1 MTTAPRR
8 RLELASEIL
17 FQKLAGRVAR
27 HPLAVLCALCAVT
40 ALCAWLALGLRVDAD
55 IAGLLPSDSATRRLV
70 DKYTDPAAVSE
81 LLLVGVSHPA
91 LLAPERL
98 AQVAA
103 IDSRLHELPEVRDS
117 LTPFNLRTFQR
128 NRGRLLL
135 GPLAPGGTVPV
146 DGVELERWRDRLPA
160 APPPVAALFNAEV
173 PAVNLVYSVGQREN
187 YDSLLQRV
195 RAIVAAHGEAL
206 SIRVGGW
213 LPVYEVTRSYI
224 VRELPLLGGIAALI
238 TLLVCLLSF
247 ATLRAVALPL
257 LAIGMALLWTLGLM
271 AFAGVP
277 LSLSSLML
285 PPLIFALGS
294 SYSVHLMN
302 RYFGAADSAAPDG
315 SRPRVATEAAGAMNS
330 SRSRHPTAHRERR
343 GARLARRDESA
354 DSARCERG
362 AAQPAGMERRSN
374 AAGVSPPAAT
384 RAVVAR
390 ATGSAS
396 QTVVLASLTT
406 AAGFA
411 SLLVSGIPRVRE
423 FGLFAAAGILICALV
438 TLLLYPAVL
447 ALLPLP
453 TCAQRERL
461 TRGRAATLAA
471 FLTRFAVRRRWPLFA
486 LLGLLAVAFAAAL
499 GGVRYQTDV
508 AGFFRGSVPAVEDNR
523 VLMDRFGSYL
533 DLNLTV
539 TVGDA
544 AGISDASLL
553 RALAEFEESVQGHRY
568 VSHVTSIVG
577 YLRALNHAVAGSAS
591 YPQNPTVVSLFQRFL
606 KLGAASGID
615 FGGLVDFPRGRVTTR
630 IWIRSDTT
638 GWLLLEHEMRELVQ
652 FLRGR
657 AERAFPAHWEPELW
671 GWSMVTLRVAEILAR
686 EQLVSTVASILL
698 VLLITSVA
706 FRSLRFG
713 LLALLP
719 LSTAIMLAFILM
731 ALFRIPLDA
740 LTVSFAGVAIGV
752 GVDDSIHFLL
762 HYRRA
767 RRRDHL
773 AAVAVAMQHAGRAI
787 LITTAAI
794 VAGMAPL
801 AFSRFLPVVYLAALI
816 STTLIGATLGTLVLV
831 PALLRGRGAPVVT
844 S

>member
-1 MTTAPRR
+1 MGS
-8 RLELASEIL
+8 ELL
-17 FQKLAGRVAR
+17 FQELAGRVAR
-27 HPLAVLCALCAVT
+27 HPFAVLCALCAVT
-40 ALCAWLALGLRVDAD
+40 VLCAWLAFGLRVEAD
-55 IAGLLPSDSATRRLV
+55 IAGLLPRDSETRRLV

-81 LLLVGVSHPA
+81 LLLVGVSHSA

-103 IDSRLHELPEVRDS
+103 IDSRLKELPEVRDS

-146 DGVELERWRDRLPA
+146 DGAELARWRDRVAA

-173 PAVNLVYSVGQREN
+173 PALNLVYSVVQQEN

-195 RAIVAAHGEAL
+195 RAIIAAHGEAL

-213 LPVYEVTRSYI
+213 LPVYEITRSYI
-224 VRELPLLGGIAALI
+224 VRELPLLGGVAALI

-271 AFAGVP
+271 ALAGVP

-302 RYFGAADSAAPDG
+302 RYFGAAAAAPDR
-315 SRPRVATEAAGAMNS
+315 SHPRLVTDAPKT
-330 SRSRHPTAHRERR
+330 
-343 GARLARRDESA
+343 ARRDA
-354 DSARCERG
+354 
-362 AAQPAGMERRSN
+362 
-374 AAGVSPPAAT
+374 
-384 RAVVAR
+384 VAR

-406 AAGFA
+406 AAGFT

-423 FGLFAAAGILICALV
+423 FGLFAAVGILICALV

-453 TCAQRERL
+453 TGAQRERL
-461 TRGRAATLAA
+461 TRGRLATLAA
-471 FLTRFAVRRRWPLFA
+471 FLTRFAVRRRWPLFG
-486 LLGLLAVAFAAAL
+486 LLGLLSVAFAAAV

-508 AGFFRGSVPAVEDNR
+508 AGFFRGSVSAVEDNR

-533 DLNLTV
+533 DLNMTV
-539 TVGDA
+539 TVGGA
-544 AGISDASLL
+544 AGVSDASLL
-553 RALAEFEESVQGHRY
+553 RALADFEESVQGHRY

-577 YLRALNHAVAGSAS
+577 YLRALNHAVAGSAG

-606 KLGAASGID
+606 KLGAASGVD

-686 EQLVSTVASILL
+686 EQLVSTAASILL

-719 LSTAIMLAFILM
+719 LTTAIMLAFILM

-767 RRRDHL
+767 RRGDHY

-831 PALLRGRGAPVVT
+831 PALLRGRGSRLAT
-844 S
+844 G

>member
-1 MTTAPRR
+1 M
-8 RLELASEIL
+8 
-17 FQKLAGRVAR
+17 
-27 HPLAVLCALCAVT
+27 
-40 ALCAWLALGLRVDAD
+40 
-55 IAGLLPSDSATRRLV
+55 
-70 DKYTDPAAVSE
+70 
-81 LLLVGVSHPA
+81 
-91 LLAPERL
+91 
-98 AQVAA
+98 
-103 IDSRLHELPEVRDS
+103 
-117 LTPFNLRTFQR
+117 
-128 NRGRLLL
+128 
-135 GPLAPGGTVPV
+135 
-146 DGVELERWRDRLPA
+146 
-160 APPPVAALFNAEV
+160 
-173 PAVNLVYSVGQREN
+173 
-187 YDSLLQRV
+187 
-195 RAIVAAHGEAL
+195 
-206 SIRVGGW
+206 
-213 LPVYEVTRSYI
+213 
-224 VRELPLLGGIAALI
+224 
-238 TLLVCLLSF
+238 
-247 ATLRAVALPL
+247 
-257 LAIGMALLWTLGLM
+257 
-271 AFAGVP
+271 
-277 LSLSSLML
+277 
-285 PPLIFALGS
+285 
-294 SYSVHLMN
+294 
-302 RYFGAADSAAPDG
+302 
-315 SRPRVATEAAGAMNS
+315 
-330 SRSRHPTAHRERR
+330 
-343 GARLARRDESA
+343 
-354 DSARCERG
+354 
-362 AAQPAGMERRSN
+362 
-374 AAGVSPPAAT
+374 
-384 RAVVAR
+384 VAR

-411 SLLVSGIPRVRE
+411 SLLVSGMPRVRE

-461 TRGRAATLAA
+461 TRGRLAAFAA
-471 FLTRFAVRRRWPLFA
+471 FLTRLAVRRRWPLFA
-486 LLGLLAVAFAAAL
+486 LLGLLSVAFAAAV

-544 AGISDASLL
+544 AGISDAALL
-553 RALAEFEESVQGHRY
+553 RALADFEESVQGHRY

-591 YPQNPTVVSLFQRFL
+591 YPRNPTVVSLFQRFL
-606 KLGAASGID
+606 KLGAASGVD

-638 GWLLLEHEMRELVQ
+638 GWLLLEHEMRELVR
-652 FLRGR
+652 FLRDR

-686 EQLVSTVASILL
+686 EQLVSTAASILL

-762 HYRRA
+762 HYRGA
-767 RRRDHL
+767 RRGDHH

-801 AFSRFLPVVYLAALI
+801 AFSRFLPVVYLAVLI

-831 PALLRGRGAPVVT
+831 PALLRGRGAPRVT
-844 S
+844 G

>member
-1 MTTAPRR
+1 MTTTPRR
-8 RLELASEIL
+8 RVGGASELL
-17 FQKLAGRVAR
+17 FQELAGRVAR
-27 HPLAVLCALCAVT
+27 HPFAVLSALCAVT
-40 ALCAWLALGLRVDAD
+40 ALCAWSALGLRVDAD
-55 IAGLLPSDSATRRLV
+55 IAGLLPRDSATRRLV
-70 DKYTDPAAVSE
+70 DKYSDPAAVSE

-103 IDSRLHELPEVRDS
+103 IDSSLRALPEVRDS

-146 DGVELERWRDRLPA
+146 DAAELARWRDRLPA
-160 APPPVAALFNAEV
+160 APPPVTALFNAEV
-173 PAVNLVYSVGQREN
+173 PAVNLVYSVGQPEN

-195 RAIVAAHGEAL
+195 RAIIAAHGEAL

-213 LPVYEVTRSYI
+213 LPVYEVTRGYI

-302 RYFGAADSAAPDG
+302 RYFGAAAAAPG
-315 SRPRVATEAAGAMNS
+315 PSRRRVATDAPGAI
-330 SRSRHPTAHRERR
+330 RRE
-343 GARLARRDESA
+343 L
-354 DSARCERG
+354 
-362 AAQPAGMERRSN
+362 
-374 AAGVSPPAAT
+374 
-384 RAVVAR
+384 VAR

-406 AAGFA
+406 AAGFT
-411 SLLVSGIPRVRE
+411 SLLVSGMPRVRE

-453 TCAQRERL
+453 TAAQRQRL
-461 TRGRAATLAA
+461 TRGRLATFAEL
-471 FLTRFAVRRRWPLFA
+471 LTRLPVRRRWPLFA

-508 AGFFRGSVPAVEDNR
+508 AGFFRGSIPAVEDNR

-539 TVGDA
+539 TAGDA
-544 AGISDASLL
+544 AGLSDASLL
-553 RALAEFEESVQGHRY
+553 RALADFEESVQGHRY

-591 YPQNPTVVSLFQRFL
+591 YPQNPTVVHLFQRFL

-615 FGGLVDFPRGRVTTR
+615 FGGLVDVPRGRVTTR

-657 AERAFPAHWEPELW
+657 AERAFAAHWEPELW

-686 EQLVSTVASILL
+686 EQLVSTAASIVL
-698 VLLITSVA
+698 VLLITAVA
-706 FRSLRFG
+706 FRSVRFG

-719 LSTAIMLAFILM
+719 LATAIMLAFILM

-767 RRRDHL
+767 RRGDHH

-801 AFSRFLPVVYLAALI
+801 AFSRFLPVVYLAVLI

-831 PALLRGRGAPVVT
+831 PALLRGRRVPRVT
-844 S
+844 G

>member
-1 MTTAPRR
+1 MTTTPRR
-8 RLELASEIL
+8 RLGVAWELL
-17 FQKLAGRVAR
+17 FQELAGRVAR
-27 HPLAVLCALCAVT
+27 HPFAVLSALCAVT
-40 ALCAWLALGLRVDAD
+40 ALCAWLTLGLRVDAD
-55 IAGLLPSDSATRRLV
+55 IAGLLPHDSATRRLV

-81 LLLVGVSHPA
+81 LLLVGVSHPE
-91 LLAPERL
+91 LLAPARL

-103 IDSRLHELPEVRDS
+103 IDRRLSELPEVRDS

-146 DGVELERWRDRLPA
+146 DGADLARWRDRLPA

-173 PAVNLVYSVGQREN
+173 PALNLVYSVMQQEN

-195 RAIVAAHGEAL
+195 RAITAVHGEAL

-213 LPVYEVTRSYI
+213 LPVYEITRGYI

-271 AFAGVP
+271 ALAGVP

-294 SYSVHLMN
+294 SYSVHLLN
-302 RYFGAADSAAPDG
+302 RYFGMAAAAPDR
-315 SRPRVATEAAGAMNS
+315 SRPRGATDAPE
-330 SRSRHPTAHRERR
+330 TT
-343 GARLARRDESA
+343 RRD
-354 DSARCERG
+354 
-362 AAQPAGMERRSN
+362 
-374 AAGVSPPAAT
+374 
-384 RAVVAR
+384 VVAR

-406 AAGFA
+406 AAGFT

-461 TRGRAATLAA
+461 TRGRLATLAA
-471 FLTRFAVRRRWPLFA
+471 LLTRLTVRRRWPLFA
-486 LLGLLAVAFAAAL
+486 LLGLLSVAFAAAV

-539 TVGDA
+539 TTGDA
-544 AGISDASLL
+544 AGLSDASLL
-553 RALAEFEESVQGHRY
+553 RALADFEESVQGHRY

-652 FLRGR
+652 FLRDR
-657 AERAFPAHWEPELW
+657 AERAFPARWEPELW

-686 EQLVSTVASILL
+686 EQLVSTAASIVL

-706 FRSLRFG
+706 FRSVRFG

-719 LSTAIMLAFILM
+719 LATAIMLAFVLM

-767 RRRDHL
+767 RRSDHH

-801 AFSRFLPVVYLAALI
+801 AFSRFLPVVYLAVLI
-816 STTLIGATLGTLVLV
+816 STTLIGATLGALVLV
-831 PALLRGRGAPVVT
+831 PALLRGRGTLRAT
-844 S
+844 G

>member
-1 MTTAPRR
+1 MERRSNAAGVSPRAAKCGTELPREPVTTTPRR
-8 RLELASEIL
+8 RLRVTSELL
-17 FQKLAGRVAR
+17 FQELAGRVAR
-27 HPLAVLCALCAVT
+27 HPFAVLSVLCAVT

-55 IAGLLPSDSATRRLV
+55 IAGLLPRDSATRRLV
-70 DKYTDPAAVSE
+70 DKYSDPAAVSE

-91 LLAPERL
+91 LLDPERL

-103 IDSRLHELPEVRDS
+103 IDSRLSELPEVRDS

-135 GPLAPGGTVPV
+135 SPLAPGGTVPV
-146 DGVELERWRDRLPA
+146 DGAELARWRDRLPA

-173 PAVNLVYSVGQREN
+173 PAVNLVYSVVHQEN

-213 LPVYEVTRSYI
+213 LPVYEITRGYI

-271 AFAGVP
+271 ASAGVP

-302 RYFGAADSAAPDG
+302 RYFGAAGAAAPDR
-315 SRPRVATEAAGAMNS
+315 SRPRVPTDAPGA
-330 SRSRHPTAHRERR
+330 
-343 GARLARRDESA
+343 ARRD
-354 DSARCERG
+354 
-362 AAQPAGMERRSN
+362 
-374 AAGVSPPAAT
+374 
-384 RAVVAR
+384 VVAR

-406 AAGFA
+406 AAGFT

-453 TCAQRERL
+453 TRAQRERL
-461 TRGRAATLAA
+461 TRGRLATLAEL
-471 FLTRFAVRRRWPLFA
+471 LTRLTVRRRWPLFG
-486 LLGLLAVAFAAAL
+486 LLGLLSVAFAAAV

-539 TVGDA
+539 TAGDA
-544 AGISDASLL
+544 AGLSDASLL
-553 RALAEFEESVQGHRY
+553 RALADFEESVQGHRY

-801 AFSRFLPVVYLAALI
+801 AFSRFLPVVYLAVLI

-831 PALLRGRGAPVVT
+831 PALLRGRGVPRVT
-844 S
+844 G

>member
-1 MTTAPRR
+1 MTTTPRR
-8 RLELASEIL
+8 RVGGASELL
-17 FQKLAGRVAR
+17 FQELAGRVAR
-27 HPLAVLCALCAVT
+27 HPFAVLSALCAVT
-40 ALCAWLALGLRVDAD
+40 ALCAWSALGLRVDAD
-55 IAGLLPSDSATRRLV
+55 IAGLLPRDSATRRLV
-70 DKYTDPAAVSE
+70 DKYSDPAAVSE

-103 IDSRLHELPEVRDS
+103 IDSSLRALPEVRDS

-146 DGVELERWRDRLPA
+146 DAAELARWRDRLPA
-160 APPPVAALFNAEV
+160 APPPVTALFNAEV
-173 PAVNLVYSVGQREN
+173 PAVNLVYSVGQPEN

-195 RAIVAAHGEAL
+195 RAIIAAHGETL

-213 LPVYEVTRSYI
+213 LPVYEVTRGYI

-302 RYFGAADSAAPDG
+302 RYFGAAAAAPG
-315 SRPRVATEAAGAMNS
+315 PSRRRVATDAPGAI
-330 SRSRHPTAHRERR
+330 RRE
-343 GARLARRDESA
+343 L
-354 DSARCERG
+354 
-362 AAQPAGMERRSN
+362 
-374 AAGVSPPAAT
+374 
-384 RAVVAR
+384 VAR

-406 AAGFA
+406 AAGFT
-411 SLLVSGIPRVRE
+411 SLLVSGMPRVRE

-453 TCAQRERL
+453 TAAQRQRL
-461 TRGRAATLAA
+461 TRGRLATFAEL
-471 FLTRFAVRRRWPLFA
+471 LTRLPVRRRWPLFA

-508 AGFFRGSVPAVEDNR
+508 AGFFRGSIPAVEDNR

-539 TVGDA
+539 TAGDA
-544 AGISDASLL
+544 AGLSDASLL
-553 RALAEFEESVQGHRY
+553 RALADFEESVQGHRY

-591 YPQNPTVVSLFQRFL
+591 YPQNPTVVHLFQRFL

-615 FGGLVDFPRGRVTTR
+615 FGGLVDVPRGRVTTR

-652 FLRGR
+652 FLRDR
-657 AERAFPAHWEPELW
+657 AERAFAAHWEPELW

-686 EQLVSTVASILL
+686 EQLVSTAASIVL

-706 FRSLRFG
+706 FRSVRFG

-719 LSTAIMLAFILM
+719 LATAIMLAFILM

-767 RRRDHL
+767 RRGDHH

-801 AFSRFLPVVYLAALI
+801 AFSRFLPVVYLAVLI

-831 PALLRGRGAPVVT
+831 PALLRGRGVPRVT
-844 S
+844 G

>member
-1 MTTAPRR
+1 MTTTPRR
-8 RLELASEIL
+8 RLGVAWELL
-17 FQKLAGRVAR
+17 FQELAGRVAR
-27 HPLAVLCALCAVT
+27 HPFAVLSALCAVT
-40 ALCAWLALGLRVDAD
+40 ALCAWLTLGLRVDAD
-55 IAGLLPSDSATRRLV
+55 IAGLLPHDSATRRLV
-70 DKYTDPAAVSE
+70 DKYSDPAAVSE

-91 LLAPERL
+91 LLDRERL

-103 IDSRLHELPEVRDS
+103 IDSRLSELPEVRDS

-146 DGVELERWRDRLPA
+146 DGADLARWRDRVSA

-173 PAVNLVYSVGQREN
+173 PALNLVYSVVQQDN

-195 RAIVAAHGEAL
+195 RTVLAAHGEEL

-213 LPVYEVTRSYI
+213 LPVYEITRSSI

-271 AFAGVP
+271 ALAGVP

-294 SYSVHLMN
+294 SYSVHLLN
-302 RYFGAADSAAPDG
+302 RYFGMAAAAPDG
-315 SRPRVATEAAGAMNS
+315 SCPRVATDAPET
-330 SRSRHPTAHRERR
+330 SRRE
-343 GARLARRDESA
+343 
-354 DSARCERG
+354 
-362 AAQPAGMERRSN
+362 
-374 AAGVSPPAAT
+374 
-384 RAVVAR
+384 VVAR

-406 AAGFA
+406 AAGFT
-411 SLLVSGIPRVRE
+411 SLLLSGIPRVRE

-461 TRGRAATLAA
+461 TRGRLATLAA
-471 FLTRFAVRRRWPLFA
+471 LLTRLTVRRRWPLFG
-486 LLGLLAVAFAAAL
+486 LLGLLSVAFVAAL

-508 AGFFRGSVPAVEDNR
+508 AGFFRGSVAAVEDNR

-539 TVGDA
+539 TAGDA
-544 AGISDASLL
+544 ADLSDASLL
-553 RALAEFEESVQGHRY
+553 RALADFEESVQGHRF

-577 YLRALNHAVAGSAS
+577 YLRALNYAVAGSAS

-652 FLRGR
+652 FLRDR
-657 AERAFPAHWEPELW
+657 AERAFPARVEPELW

-686 EQLVSTVASILL
+686 EQLVSTAASIVL
-698 VLLITSVA
+698 VLLITGVA

-719 LSTAIMLAFILM
+719 LATAIMLAFVLM

-767 RRRDHL
+767 RRSDHH

-801 AFSRFLPVVYLAALI
+801 AFSRFLPVVYLAVLI
-816 STTLIGATLGTLVLV
+816 STTLIGATLGALVLV
-831 PALLRGRGAPVVT
+831 PALLRGRGTLRVT
-844 S
+844 G

>member
-1 MTTAPRR
+1 MTTKPRH
-8 RLELASEIL
+8 RLGVAWEQL
-17 FQKLAGRVAR
+17 FQELAGRVAR
-27 HPLAVLCALCAVT
+27 HPFAVLSALCAVT
-40 ALCAWLALGLRVDAD
+40 ALCAWLTLGLRVDAD
-55 IAGLLPSDSATRRLV
+55 IAGLLPHDSATRRLV

-103 IDSRLHELPEVRDS
+103 IDSRLSDLPEVQGS

-146 DGVELERWRDRLPA
+146 DGAELARWRDRVSA

-173 PAVNLVYSVGQREN
+173 PALNLVYSVMQQEN

-195 RAIVAAHGEAL
+195 RTVIAAHGEAL
-206 SIRVGGW
+206 SVRMGGW
-213 LPVYEVTRSYI
+213 LPVYEVSRSYI

-294 SYSVHLMN
+294 SYSVHLLN
-302 RYFGAADSAAPDG
+302 RYFGMAVAAPDR
-315 SRPRVATEAAGAMNS
+315 SRPRVATDAPE
-330 SRSRHPTAHRERR
+330 T
-343 GARLARRDESA
+343 
-354 DSARCERG
+354 
-362 AAQPAGMERRSN
+362 
-374 AAGVSPPAAT
+374 T
-384 RAVVAR
+384 RTDVVAR

-406 AAGFA
+406 AAGFT

-423 FGLFAAAGILICALV
+423 FGLFAAVGILICALV

-453 TCAQRERL
+453 TGAQRERL
-461 TRGRAATLAA
+461 TRGRLATLAA
-471 FLTRFAVRRRWPLFA
+471 LLTRLTGRRRWPLFGV
-486 LLGLLAVAFAAAL
+486 LGLLSVAFAAAL

-508 AGFFRGSVPAVEDNR
+508 AGFFRGSVAAVEDNR

-539 TVGDA
+539 TAGDA
-544 AGISDASLL
+544 AGLSDASLL
-553 RALAEFEESVQGHRY
+553 RALADFEESVQGHRY

-591 YPQNPTVVSLFQRFL
+591 FPQNPTVVSLFQRFL

-652 FLRGR
+652 FLRDR
-657 AERAFPAHWEPELW
+657 AERAFPARWEPELW

-686 EQLVSTVASILL
+686 EQLVSTAASILL

-713 LLALLP
+713 FLALLP
-719 LSTAIMLAFILM
+719 LATAIMLAFVLM

-767 RRRDHL
+767 RRSDHH

-801 AFSRFLPVVYLAALI
+801 AFSRFLPVVYLAVLI

-831 PALLRGRGAPVVT
+831 PALLRGRGTLRAT
-844 S
+844 G

>member
-1 MTTAPRR
+1 M
-8 RLELASEIL
+8 L
-17 FQKLAGRVAR
+17 G
-27 HPLAVLCALCAVT
+27 
-40 ALCAWLALGLRVDAD
+40 AWLALGLQVDAD
-55 IAGLLPSDSATRRLV
+55 IAGLLPRDSTTRRLV
-70 DKYTDPAAVSE
+70 DKYSDPAAVSE

-103 IDSRLHELPEVRDS
+103 IDHHLRELPEVRDS
-117 LTPFNLRTFQR
+117 LTPFNLHTFQR
-128 NRGRLLL
+128 HRGRLLL
-135 GPLAPGGTVPV
+135 GPLAPGGMVPV
-146 DGVELERWRDRLPA
+146 DAAELERWRNRLPA

-173 PAVNLVYSVGQREN
+173 PALNLVYSVAEPEH
-187 YDSLLQRV
+187 YDSLLERV
-195 RAIVAAHGEAL
+195 RAIVAVHGEAL
-206 SIRVGGW
+206 SIRLGGW
-213 LPVYEVTRSYI
+213 LPVYDVTRSYI

-247 ATLRAVALPL
+247 AALRAVVLPL

-271 AFAGVP
+271 ALAGVP
-277 LSLSSLML
+277 LSLTSLML

-302 RYFGAADSAAPDG
+302 RYFGVAAAATARA
-315 SRPRVATEAAGAMNS
+315 RPRVAAA
-330 SRSRHPTAHRERR
+330 
-343 GARLARRDESA
+343 
-354 DSARCERG
+354 
-362 AAQPAGMERRSN
+362 
-374 AAGVSPPAAT
+374 AAGVT
-384 RAVVAR
+384 RRDVIAR

-406 AAGFA
+406 AAGFS
-411 SLLVSGIPRVRE
+411 SLLVSGMPRVRE

-453 TCAQRERL
+453 TNAQRDRL
-461 TRGRAATLAA
+461 TRGRAATLAS
-471 FLTRFAVRRRWPLFA
+471 FLTRLAVRRRWPLF
-486 LLGLLAVAFAAAL
+486 GLLALLSVAFAAAV

-508 AGFFRGSVPAVEDNR
+508 AAFFRGSVPAVEDNR

-539 TVGDA
+539 TVGDG
-544 AGISDASLL
+544 AGLGDASVL
-553 RALAEFEESVQGHRY
+553 RSLAAFEESVQGHRY

-577 YLRALNHAVAGSAS
+577 YLRALNHAVSGNSA
-591 YPQNPTVVSLFQRFL
+591 YPQNPTVVSLFQRLL

-615 FGGLVDFPRGRVTTR
+615 FGGLVDLPRGRITTR

-657 AERAFPAHWEPELW
+657 ADRAFPAQWEPELW

-686 EQLVSTVASILL
+686 EQLVSTVASIVL
-698 VLLITSVA
+698 VLLITSIA
-706 FRSLRFG
+706 FRSVRFG

-719 LSTAIMLAFILM
+719 LTTAIMLAFILM
-731 ALFRIPLDA
+731 ALLRIPLDA
-740 LTVSFAGVAIGV
+740 LTISFAGVAIGV

-767 RRRDHL
+767 RCRDRH
-773 AAVAVAMQHAGRAI
+773 AAAAVAMQNAGRAI

-794 VAGMAPL
+794 VAGMAAL
-801 AFSRFLPVVYLAALI
+801 AFSRFLPVVHLAVLI
-816 STTLIGATLGTLVLV
+816 STTLIGATFGTLVLV
-831 PALLRGRGAPVVT
+831 PALLGGRGTHRVT
-844 S
+844 D

>member
-1 MTTAPRR
+1 MTTTPRR
-8 RLELASEIL
+8 RLRVASELL
-17 FQKLAGRVAR
+17 FQELAGRVAR
-27 HPLAVLCALCAVT
+27 HPFAVLSALCAVT
-40 ALCAWLALGLRVDAD
+40 VLCGWLAFGLRVDAD
-55 IAGLLPSDSATRRLV
+55 IAGLLPRDSATRRLV
-70 DKYTDPAAVSE
+70 DKYSDPAAVSE

-91 LLAPERL
+91 LLAPEQL

-103 IDSRLHELPEVRDS
+103 IDSRLSELPEVRDS

-128 NRGRLLL
+128 NRGLLLL

-146 DGVELERWRDRLPA
+146 DGAELARWRDRMPA
-160 APPPVAALFNAEV
+160 APPPVAALFNADV
-173 PAVNLVYSVGQREN
+173 PALNLVYSVAQQEN

-213 LPVYEVTRSYI
+213 LPVYEITRGYI

-302 RYFGAADSAAPDG
+302 RYFGAAGAAAPDR
-315 SRPRVATEAAGAMNS
+315 SRARVA
-330 SRSRHPTAHRERR
+330 
-343 GARLARRDESA
+343 D
-354 DSARCERG
+354 
-362 AAQPAGMERRSN
+362 
-374 AAGVSPPAAT
+374 
-384 RAVVAR
+384 VVAR

-396 QTVVLASLTT
+396 QTVVLAALTT
-406 AAGFA
+406 AAGFT

-453 TCAQRERL
+453 TRAQRERL
-461 TRGRAATLAA
+461 THGRAATLAA
-471 FLTRFAVRRRWPLFA
+471 FLTRFAVRRRWPLFG
-486 LLGLLAVAFAAAL
+486 LLGLLSVAFAAAV

-544 AGISDASLL
+544 AGLGDAALL
-553 RALAEFEESVQGHRY
+553 RALADFEESVQGHRY

-577 YLRALNHAVAGSAS
+577 YLRALNHAVTGSAS

-606 KLGAASGID
+606 KLGAASGVD

-630 IWIRSDTT
+630 IWIRSETT

-657 AERAFPAHWEPELW
+657 AERAFAANWEPELW

-767 RRRDHL
+767 RRGDHH

-801 AFSRFLPVVYLAALI
+801 AFSRFLPVVNLAVLI

-831 PALLRGRGAPVVT
+831 PALLRGRGAPRVT
-844 S
+844 GRSRPGRRPGARPRFRSRGIRARS

>member
-1 MTTAPRR
+1 MTTTPRR
-8 RLELASEIL
+8 RVGGASELL
-17 FQKLAGRVAR
+17 FQELAGRVAR
-27 HPLAVLCALCAVT
+27 HPFAVLSALCAVT
-40 ALCAWLALGLRVDAD
+40 ALCAWSALGLRVDAD
-55 IAGLLPSDSATRRLV
+55 IAGLLPRDSATRRLV
-70 DKYTDPAAVSE
+70 DKYSDPAAVSE

-103 IDSRLHELPEVRDS
+103 IDSSLRALPEVRDS
-117 LTPFNLRTFQR
+117 LTAFNLRTFQR

-146 DGVELERWRDRLPA
+146 DAAELARWRDRLPA
-160 APPPVAALFNAEV
+160 APPPVTALFNAEV
-173 PAVNLVYSVGQREN
+173 PAVNLVYSVGQPEN

-195 RAIVAAHGEAL
+195 RAIIAAHGEAL

-213 LPVYEVTRSYI
+213 LPVYEVTRGYI

-302 RYFGAADSAAPDG
+302 RYFGAAAAAPG
-315 SRPRVATEAAGAMNS
+315 PSRRRVATDAPGAI
-330 SRSRHPTAHRERR
+330 RRE
-343 GARLARRDESA
+343 L
-354 DSARCERG
+354 
-362 AAQPAGMERRSN
+362 
-374 AAGVSPPAAT
+374 
-384 RAVVAR
+384 VAR

-406 AAGFA
+406 AAGFT
-411 SLLVSGIPRVRE
+411 SLLVSGMPRVRE

-453 TCAQRERL
+453 TAAQRERL
-461 TRGRAATLAA
+461 TRGRLATFAEL
-471 FLTRFAVRRRWPLFA
+471 LTRLTVRRRWPLFA

-508 AGFFRGSVPAVEDNR
+508 AGFFRGSIPAVEDNR

-539 TVGDA
+539 TAGDA
-544 AGISDASLL
+544 AGLSDASLL
-553 RALAEFEESVQGHRY
+553 RALADFEESVQGHRY

-591 YPQNPTVVSLFQRFL
+591 YPQNPTVVHLFQRFL

-615 FGGLVDFPRGRVTTR
+615 FGGLVDVPRGRVTTR

-657 AERAFPAHWEPELW
+657 AERAFAAHWEPELW

-686 EQLVSTVASILL
+686 EQLVSTAASIVL

-706 FRSLRFG
+706 FRSVRFG

-719 LSTAIMLAFILM
+719 LATAIMLAFILM

-767 RRRDHL
+767 RRGDHH

-801 AFSRFLPVVYLAALI
+801 AFSRFLPVVYLAVLI

-831 PALLRGRGAPVVT
+831 PALLRGRRVPRVT
-844 S
+844 G

>member
-1 MTTAPRR
+1 MDRGSNAAGVSPRAARCGTELPREPVTTTPRR
-8 RLELASEIL
+8 RLGVASELL
-17 FQKLAGRVAR
+17 FQELAGRVAR
-27 HPLAVLCALCAVT
+27 HPFAVLSVLCAVT
-40 ALCAWLALGLRVDAD
+40 VLCAWLAFGLRVDAD
-55 IAGLLPSDSATRRLV
+55 IAGLLPRDSATRRLV
-70 DKYTDPAAVSE
+70 DKYSDPAAVSE

-103 IDSRLHELPEVRDS
+103 IDRRLSELPEVRDS

-146 DGVELERWRDRLPA
+146 DGAELERWRDRLPA

-173 PAVNLVYSVGQREN
+173 PAVNLVYSVGQQEN

-195 RAIVAAHGEAL
+195 RAIIAAHGEAL

-213 LPVYEVTRSYI
+213 LPVYEITRSYI

-271 AFAGVP
+271 ALAGVP

-302 RYFGAADSAAPDG
+302 RYFGAAAAAPDR
-315 SRPRVATEAAGAMNS
+315 SRPRAVTDA
-330 SRSRHPTAHRERR
+330 P
-343 GARLARRDESA
+343 RRD
-354 DSARCERG
+354 
-362 AAQPAGMERRSN
+362 
-374 AAGVSPPAAT
+374 
-384 RAVVAR
+384 VVAR

-406 AAGFA
+406 AAGFT
-411 SLLVSGIPRVRE
+411 SLLASGIPRVRE
-423 FGLFAAAGILICALV
+423 FGLFAAVGILICALV

-461 TRGRAATLAA
+461 TRGRAATFAA
-471 FLTRFAVRRRWPLFA
+471 FLTRFGVRRRWPLFG
-486 LLGLLAVAFAAAL
+486 LLGLLSVAFAAAL

-544 AGISDASLL
+544 AGLGGASLL
-553 RALAEFEESVQGHRY
+553 RALADFEESVQGHRY
-568 VSHVTSIVG
+568 VSHVTSVVG

-591 YPQNPTVVSLFQRFL
+591 YPQNRTVVSLFQRFL
-606 KLGAASGID
+606 RLGAASGVD

-657 AERAFPAHWEPELW
+657 AERAFPAQWEPELW
-671 GWSMVTLRVAEILAR
+671 GWSMVTLRVAEVLAR

-706 FRSLRFG
+706 FRSVRFG

-767 RRRDHL
+767 RRGDHH

-801 AFSRFLPVVYLAALI
+801 AFSRFLPVVYLAVLI

-831 PALLRGRGAPVVT
+831 PALLRGRGARRVT
-844 S
+844 G

>member
-1 MTTAPRR
+1 M
-8 RLELASEIL
+8 
-17 FQKLAGRVAR
+17 AR
-27 HPLAVLCALCAVT
+27 HPVAVLSALCAVT
-40 ALCAWLALGLRVDAD
+40 ALCAWLAIGLRVDAD
-55 IAGLLPSDSATRRLV
+55 IAGLLPHDSATRRLV

-91 LLAPERL
+91 LLTPERL

-103 IDSRLHELPEVRDS
+103 IDSRLSELPEVRNS

-146 DGVELERWRDRLPA
+146 AGAELERWRDRLPA
-160 APPPVAALFNAEV
+160 APPPVAALFNAEM
-173 PAVNLVYSVGQREN
+173 PALNLVYSVERQEN

-195 RAIVAAHGEAL
+195 RAIVATHGEAL
-206 SIRVGGW
+206 SIRMGGW
-213 LPVYEVTRSYI
+213 LPVYEVTRGYI
-224 VRELPLLGGIAALI
+224 VRELPLLGGAAALI

-271 AFAGVP
+271 ALAGVP

-302 RYFGAADSAAPDG
+302 RYFGAAGAVVPDR
-315 SRPRVATEAAGAMNS
+315 SQPRVATDAPGAM
-330 SRSRHPTAHRERR
+330 
-343 GARLARRDESA
+343 RRD
-354 DSARCERG
+354 
-362 AAQPAGMERRSN
+362 
-374 AAGVSPPAAT
+374 
-384 RAVVAR
+384 VVAR

-396 QTVVLASLTT
+396 QTIVLASLTT
-406 AAGFA
+406 AAGFT
-411 SLLVSGIPRVRE
+411 SLLVSGMPRVRE

-461 TRGRAATLAA
+461 TRGRLATFTA
-471 FLTRFAVRRRWPLFA
+471 FLTRLAVRRRWPLFA
-486 LLGLLAVAFAAAL
+486 LLGLLSVAFAAAV

-539 TVGDA
+539 TAGNA
-544 AGISDASLL
+544 AGVTDGALL
-553 RALAEFEESVQGHRY
+553 RALADFEESVQGHRY

-606 KLGAASGID
+606 KLGAASGVD
-615 FGGLVDFPRGRVTTR
+615 FGGLVDVPRGRVTTR

-638 GWLLLEHEMRELVQ
+638 GWLLLEHEMRELVR
-652 FLRGR
+652 FLRDR
-657 AERAFPAHWEPELW
+657 AERAFPVKWEPELW

-686 EQLVSTVASILL
+686 EQLVSTTASILL

-706 FRSLRFG
+706 FHSLRFG

-719 LSTAIMLAFILM
+719 LTTAIMLAFILM

-767 RRRDHL
+767 RRGEHH

-801 AFSRFLPVVYLAALI
+801 AFSRFLPVVYLAVLI

-831 PALLRGRGAPVVT
+831 PALLRGRGAPRVT
-844 S
+844 V

>member
-1 MTTAPRR
+1 MTTTPRR
-8 RLELASEIL
+8 RLGVASELL
-17 FQKLAGRVAR
+17 FQELAGRVAR
-27 HPLAVLCALCAVT
+27 HPFAVLSALCAVT
-40 ALCAWLALGLRVDAD
+40 VLCAWLAFGLRVDAD
-55 IAGLLPSDSATRRLV
+55 IAGLLPRDSATRRLV
-70 DKYTDPAAVSE
+70 DKYSDPAAVSE

-103 IDSRLHELPEVRDS
+103 IDRRLSELPEVRDS

-146 DGVELERWRDRLPA
+146 DGADLARWRARLPA

-173 PAVNLVYSVGQREN
+173 PAVNLVYSVVQQEN

-195 RAIVAAHGEAL
+195 RTIVAAHGEAL

-213 LPVYEVTRSYI
+213 LPVYEITRSYI
-224 VRELPLLGGIAALI
+224 IRELPLLGGIAALI

-271 AFAGVP
+271 ALAGVP

-294 SYSVHLMN
+294 SYSVHLLN
-302 RYFGAADSAAPDG
+302 RYIGAAAAAPDR
-315 SRPRVATEAAGAMNS
+315 SRPRAV
-330 SRSRHPTAHRERR
+330 
-343 GARLARRDESA
+343 RRD
-354 DSARCERG
+354 
-362 AAQPAGMERRSN
+362 
-374 AAGVSPPAAT
+374 
-384 RAVVAR
+384 VVAR
-390 ATGSAS
+390 ATGSAG
-396 QTVVLASLTT
+396 QTVVLAALTT
-406 AAGFA
+406 AAGFT
-411 SLLVSGIPRVRE
+411 SLLLSGIPRVRE

-471 FLTRFAVRRRWPLFA
+471 FLTRFAVRRRWPLFG
-486 LLGLLAVAFAAAL
+486 LLGLLSVAFAAAV

-539 TVGDA
+539 NVGDA
-544 AGISDASLL
+544 AILGDAALL
-553 RALAEFEESVQGHRY
+553 RALADFEESVQGHRY

-577 YLRALNHAVAGSAS
+577 YLRALNHAVAGSTS

-606 KLGAASGID
+606 RLGAASGVD

-657 AERAFPAHWEPELW
+657 AERAFPAQWEPELW
-671 GWSMVTLRVAEILAR
+671 GWSMVTLRVAELLAR
-686 EQLVSTVASILL
+686 EQLVSTAASILL

-767 RRRDHL
+767 RRGDHH

-801 AFSRFLPVVYLAALI
+801 AFSRFLPVVYLAVLI

-831 PALLRGRGAPVVT
+831 PALLRGRGAPRVT
-844 S
+844 GRSRPGRRSGDRPRCGTRGIRARS